1 MRITDVEVIEFR
13 TTGRGRPTRWT
24 YGLWTG
30 QERETTTTVTRIATD
45 EGIDGCMVG
54 GGKAVI
60 EGVIKPMILGEDPLY
75 RERLWNWMDQGV
87 TFSRQIPE
95 SDMGVVDCAL
105 WDLAGRVAGLPVRK
119 LLGGARDRVKAYAS
133 SQPNLGG
140 PEVYAEHALEC
151 KRQGYKAYKV
161 HAYICWDPHKQQPA
175 PQLPGFPK
183 DDVEVCK
190 AVREAV
196 GDDMVLMLDPFG
208 VYTLEEA
215 IWVGKQLQDL
225 GFYWLE
231 HPMIE
236 TRTQAYRRLTREL
249 DIAVCSP
256 EHVPGGV
263 FSRAEWVMQ
272 GAADMLRIDYLYGG
286 VTGCWKLINVCQ
298 AYGLKCELH
307 GSGSAH
313 LQLAAAVPEATCE
326 YYERGLLGPGFDR
339 SEPEPYLLSISDP
352 MDDHGNVVAPDSPG
366 LGIDLDW
373 DYIDDNRYQ

>member
-13 TTGRGRPTRWT
+13 TTDRSRPTRWT
-24 YGLWTG
+24 YGVWTG
-30 QERETTTTVTRIATD
+30 EERETTSTITRIATD
-45 EGIDGCMVG
+45 EGVEGCMVG
-54 GGKAVI
+54 GTKSVI
-60 EGVIKPMILGEDPLY
+60 EGIVRPMLVGEDAMY
-75 RERLWNWMDQGV
+75 RERLWNWMDQSA
-87 TFSRQIPE
+87 TFSRQLPE
-95 SDMGVVDCAL
+95 SDMGIVDCAL
-105 WDLAGRVAGLPVRK
+105 WDLAGKATGLPVRK

-133 SQPNLGG
+133 TFPNMGG
-140 PEVYAEHALEC
+140 PEVYAEHALDC
-151 KRQGYKAYKV
+151 KKQGYRAYKV
-161 HAYICWDPHKQQPA
+161 HAYICWDPHKWQPA
-175 PQLPGFPK
+175 PQLPGFPRE
-183 DDVEVCK
+183 DVEVCR

-225 GFYWLE
+225 DFYWLE

-236 TRTQAYRRLTREL
+236 TRMQAYRRLTEEL

-256 EHVPGGV
+256 EHVAGGP

-272 GAADMLRIDYLYGG
+272 GASDMLRIDYYYGG

-307 GSGSAH
+307 GSGWPH

-326 YYERGLLGPGFDR
+326 YYERGLLRPGVDGN
-339 SEPEPYLLSISDP
+339 EPEPYLRSIPDT
-352 MDDHGNVVAPDSPG
+352 MDDDGNVVVSDEPG

-373 DYIDDNRYQ
+373 DYIDDHRV